1 MHTVHRNKVCE
12 YLPVLAGLGLQ
23 VRLRIGLVA
32 VDDEHFLMVCWRRG
46 GLGLLVSLGCR
57 CLLSPVHFLFV
68 QPVDLMTLVYLPLL
82 QHDGLLL
89 NGLADFEL
97 HHHCA
102 GLADFLS
109 QPAITLTI
117 NQLPAQIFGLP
128 LTQLSTRLNS
138 TSLSLWR
145 PQSHPAQ
152 FSYFL
157 S

>member
-109 QPAITLTI
+109 PSAFFAWPHRVELRSDRRGDLLLR
-117 NQLPAQIFGLP
+117 QLLKGQRIRELHVPTQI
-128 LTQLSTRLNS
+128 
-138 TSLSLWR
+138 
-145 PQSHPAQ
+145 
-152 FSYFL
+152 
-157 S
+157 